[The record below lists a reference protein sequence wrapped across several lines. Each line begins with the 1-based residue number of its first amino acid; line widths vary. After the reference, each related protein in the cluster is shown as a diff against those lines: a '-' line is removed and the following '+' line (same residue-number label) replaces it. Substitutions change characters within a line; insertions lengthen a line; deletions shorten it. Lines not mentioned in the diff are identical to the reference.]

1 MFSEKHRHLTV
12 MFVATNTNIFD
23 EMSVQFGTKNRIC
36 LTSPN
41 IFQLSSWQQILIFF
55 DKTSG
60 QFAAMFVETKPCK
73 PNIFVPKPQQ
83 CCNMKLKII
92 QF

>member
-23 EMSVQFGTKNRIC
+23 EMSGQFGTKNRIC

-41 IFQLSSWQQILIFF
+41 IFQLSSWQQI
-55 DKTSG
+55 
-60 QFAAMFVETKPCK
+60 
-73 PNIFVPKPQQ
+73 
-83 CCNMKLKII
+83 
-92 QF
+92 